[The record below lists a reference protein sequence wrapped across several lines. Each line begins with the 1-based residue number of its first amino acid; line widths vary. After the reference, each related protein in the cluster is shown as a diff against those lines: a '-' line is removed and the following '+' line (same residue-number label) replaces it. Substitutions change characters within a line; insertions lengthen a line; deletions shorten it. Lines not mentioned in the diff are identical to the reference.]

1 MFSLIITIISIALVG
16 ALAAT
21 AVYYGGPVLN
31 QYNDRAR
38 AARLVSEGTQVRG
51 AAELYRA
58 EKGKSAEKLEEL
70 IGTKYLVDGIKSSEW
85 ASIVD
90 GYAQRSTNVKDD
102 ECILANKVLQIEGIP
117 SCDDPK
123 YAKRIVCCKQ
133 DRNSAPLPAPS
144 DSTSET
150 PPPPRTN

>member
-16 ALAAT
+16 ALAA
-21 AVYYGGPVLN
+21 ASIYYGAPILS

-38 AARLVSEGTQVRG
+38 AARLVSEGTQVRS
-51 AAELYRA
+51 AAELYRV
-58 EKGKSAEKLEEL
+58 EKGKAAEKLEDL
-70 IGTKYLVDGIKSSEW
+70 IGTKYLVEGIKSSEW

-90 GYAQRSTNVKDD
+90 GYAQRSKNVEDT
-102 ECILANKVLQIEGIP
+102 ECLLANKALEIEGIP

-133 DRNSAPLPAPS
+133 DRNSAPLPAPP
-144 DSTSET
+144 DSTAEIPASSGSK
-150 PPPPRTN
+150 